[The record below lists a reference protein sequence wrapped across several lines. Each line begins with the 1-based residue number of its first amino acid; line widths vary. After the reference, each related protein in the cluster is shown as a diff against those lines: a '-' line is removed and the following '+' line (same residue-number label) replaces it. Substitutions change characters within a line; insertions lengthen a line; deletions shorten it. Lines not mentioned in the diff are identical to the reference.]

1 MTTSRFFLYLKI
13 QGACRILHIPVCLI
27 PEREMHRFTMRHCAS
42 LSVLLS
48 LTAMMC
54 RADDTCPDVKLVG
67 VGGSEKLAILR
78 GCPGLPGVAG
88 IQGIKG
94 PDGPEGVKGSP
105 GIPGKMGPAGI
116 KGEKGNQGPQ
126 GEKGDNGVPGVPAA
140 GTAQNC
146 KELMDYGASVSG
158 WYTVYI
164 SNGMPITVLCDMDT
178 DGGGWLVFQ
187 RRSDGSVDFFRDWN
201 SYKRGFGH
209 QSSEFWLGNDHI
221 HQLTSSGKYNLRVDL
236 TDFNDVL
243 THATYSDF
251 RILSESDKYN
261 LTLGSFLSGTMGD
274 SLSGHNNAPFSTKD
288 RDNDFYATGS
298 CADAHKGGW
307 WYTACHESNLNGLYL
322 RGAHSSYADGV
333 NWYSSKGHNYSY
345 KISEM
350 KMRPQT

>member
-1 MTTSRFFLYLKI
+1 
-13 QGACRILHIPVCLI
+13 
-27 PEREMHRFTMRHCAS
+27 MHRFTMRHCAS
-42 LSVLLS
+42 MSVLLS

-78 GCPGLPGVAG
+78 GCPGLPGAAGIPG
-88 IQGIKG
+88 IQGPAGSKG
-94 PDGPEGVKGSP
+94 EKGSP

-116 KGEKGNQGPQ
+116 KGEKGNQGPK

-146 KELMDYGASVSG
+146 KELMDYGASLSG
-158 WYTVYI
+158 WYTVYT
-164 SNGMPITVLCDMDT
+164 STGMPVTVLCDMET

-221 HQLTSSGKYNLRVDL
+221 HQLTSSGKYELRVDL
-236 TDFNDVL
+236 TDFEEA
-243 THATYSDF
+243 HFFASYSEF
-251 RILSESDKYN
+251 RIDGEDKNYTLS
-261 LTLGSFLSGTMGD
+261 LTVFNGGTAGD
-274 SLSGHNNAPFSTKD
+274 SFFMHRNAKFSTKD
-288 RDNDFYATGS
+288 RDNDIHGTIS
-298 CADAHKGGW
+298 CANTFKGGW
-307 WYTACHESNLNGLYL
+307 WYTDCHSSNLNGLYL
-322 RGAHSSYADGV
+322 RGNHNSYADGV
-333 NWYSSKGHNYSY
+333 NWYSGKGHNYSY

-350 KMRPQT
+350 KIRPQA